1 MQKIAILAQKRE
13 KFNFVP
19 SGRKWPESYHMA
31 RNGYLGYREPILHRD
46 SISKHVLK
54 GFWENR
60 KKSIFEILIC
70 GSPHYEY

>member
-19 SGRKWPESYHMA
+19 SGRKCPESHQMA
-31 RNGYLGYREPILHRD
+31 GNGYLVYRGHISHRD

-70 GSPHYEY
+70 GSPHNGY